1 MLICFLA
8 FVFIEEVFMEKMNV
22 RKVVLMFADAFIVL
36 LSGVL
41 TSFLLSFFFFWTN
54 PMLGYSR
61 QSLIIYMLI
70 NVLMCFFSLYVFG
83 AYNKLWRYFDVKDYL
98 SCVLGMILGNGITVL
113 LANAFNAQPK
123 WQYIFLSFF
132 IGTAGII
139 LFRFIFRQTFLTIA
153 VDGKKYQKQRTM
165 IIGAGKA
172 CQMILKEIRNSVND
186 PKNPAH
192 KYEPVCIVDDD
203 PDKQGTS
210 IMGIPVRGTTSE
222 IAKWCRKEAVDLIIL
237 AIPSLEDKD
246 RKRILDIASETS
258 CKIKIIPYLTQM
270 LTDDNGNTQLMSKV
284 QDIRIEDLLG
294 REPVRFDSKDVR
306 EFISGKVVMV
316 TGGGGSIGS
325 ELVRQICKYGPKQVI
340 IVDIYENNAYE
351 IQQELYMDYG
361 KDYVDLVTLIAS
373 VRDYDKMNLIFRT
386 YRPNIVFHAAAHK
399 HVPLMETVPEEAV
412 KNNIFGTFN
421 CATLAEYYDVEKFVM
436 ISTDK
441 AVNPTN
447 VMGATKRC
455 CEMIIQYMAQNYT
468 KTDFITTRFGNV
480 LGSNGS
486 VIPLFRREIETGKA
500 VTVTHPDIFRYFMT
514 IPEAVSLVLQ
524 AGSMAHG
531 GEIFV
536 LDMGEPVKIVTLA
549 ENLIR
554 MYGKVPY
561 QDVEIKFTGLRP
573 GEKLYE
579 ELLLDEEGLT
589 ETANKK
595 IFIGNQIKIEP
606 DEFLGALQELKEAAQ
621 SNDSE
626 LTLKLLSQ
634 IVPTFNH
641 KLNVGGSA
649 EEQETEKKPKSHEE
663 KSGKP
668 DEKRESEKKETA
680 APKTKAG
687 GKTGKKKKARK

>member
-1 MLICFLA
+1 
-8 FVFIEEVFMEKMNV
+8 MEKLNI
-22 RKVVLMFADAFIVL
+22 RKVVLMFADAFIVFM
-36 LSGVL
+36 SGAL
-41 TSFLLSFFFFWTN
+41 TSFTLSFFWMN
-54 PMLGYSR
+54 PMVDSSR
-61 QSLIIYMLI
+61 KSLVMHLML
-70 NVLMCFFSLYVFG
+70 NMLMCFFALYVCG
-83 AYNKLWRYFDVKDYL
+83 AYNKLWRYFDKKDYV
-98 SCVLGMILGNGITVL
+98 SCFLGMLIGSGLTTL
-113 LANAFNAQPK
+113 LSSTFNAKPR
-123 WQYIFLSFF
+123 WQYIFISFG
-132 IGTAGII
+132 IGTMGVM
-139 LFRFIFRQTFLTIA
+139 LFRFIFRKAFLTIA

-172 CQMILKEIRNSVND
+172 AHMILNEIKNAASD

-192 KYEPVCIVDDD
+192 KYEPVCLIDDD

-210 IMGIPVRGTTSE
+210 ILGIPIRGTTKD
-222 IAKWCRKEAVDLIIL
+222 IPTWCKKEAVDLIIL
-237 AIPSLEDKD
+237 AIPSLSDKD

-270 LTDDNGNTQLMSKV
+270 LGEENKETNIISKA
-284 QDIRIEDLLG
+284 QDIKIEDLLG
-294 REPVRFDSKDVR
+294 REPVTFDNSDVK
-306 EFISGKVVMV
+306 EYISGKVCMV

-325 ELVRQICKYGPKQVI
+325 ELVRQIVKYSPKQII
-340 IVDIYENNAYE
+340 IVDIYENNAYD
-351 IQQELYMDYG
+351 IQQELFMDYG
-361 KDYVDLVTLIAS
+361 RDLNLVTLIAS
-373 VRDYDKMNLIFRT
+373 VRDYDKMNLIFKT
-386 YRPNIVFHAAAHK
+386 YHPNIVFHAAAHK

-421 CATLAEYYDVEKFVM
+421 CATLAEFYKAEKFVM

-468 KTDFITTRFGNV
+468 NTDFITTRFGNV

-486 VIPLFRREIETGKA
+486 VIPLFKKQIETGKP
-500 VTVTHPDIFRYFMT
+500 VTVTHPEIIRYFMT

-524 AGSMAHG
+524 AGAMAHG

-554 MYGKVPY
+554 LYGKVPY

-579 ELLLDEEGLT
+579 ELLMSEEGLK

-595 IFIGNQIKIEP
+595 IFIGNQIKINP
-606 DEFLGALQELKEAAQ
+606 DEFLGELQELKEAANANN
-621 SNDSE
+621 SK
-626 LTLKLLSQ
+626 LTLKLLSD
-634 IVPTFNH
+634 IVPTFHHNI
-641 KLNVGGSA
+641 N
-649 EEQETEKKPKSHEE
+649 
-663 KSGKP
+663 
-668 DEKRESEKKETA
+668 
-680 APKTKAG
+680 
-687 GKTGKKKKARK
+687 